1 MFIWLFFTKK
11 GEVVFVIV
19 SIKVEKNARVS
30 K

>member
-11 GEVVFVIV
+11 GKVVFVIV
-19 SIKVEKNARVS
+19 SIRVGKNARVS